1 MNVYHKIRVCEMN
14 NMAKEAYLLKIQIS
28 ELTEMFNR
36 KMSLLKISAEGKTTT
51 FGNYRLSFSVRPGAV
66 DYSLVPQLKDVQ
78 LESYRKPDVSVSKL
92 EFLGE
97 INN

>member
-1 MNVYHKIRVCEMN
+1 MNVCPKIRVCEMN

-66 DYSLVPQLKDVQ
+66 DYSLVQLD
-78 LESYRKPDVSVSKL
+78 SYRKADVSVSKL

-97 INN
+97 IND